1 MKVSIDIGYDP
12 QTISTVTEFLRK
24 VEVFIATQVDK
35 RLVEMPCKDDDG
47 NLGWSL
53 IQVPIDGFMYTDDD
67 ADKQEFHLSQE
78 ELKNEG

>member
-24 VEVFIATQVDK
+24 VEAFIATEVDK
-35 RLVEMPCKDDDG
+35 RLIEMPCKDDDG

-53 IQVPIDGFMYTDDD
+53 MQVPIEGFEYLDD
-67 ADKQEFHLSQE
+67 ATDQEFHLSQE